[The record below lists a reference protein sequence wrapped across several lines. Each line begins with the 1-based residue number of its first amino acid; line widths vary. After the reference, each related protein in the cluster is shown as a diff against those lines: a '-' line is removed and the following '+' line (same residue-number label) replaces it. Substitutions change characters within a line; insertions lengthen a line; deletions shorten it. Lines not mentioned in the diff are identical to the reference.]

1 MAKALITGGCGFIGS
16 HLAARLARSGY
27 EVDLVDN
34 FARGVVDDDLRELLE
49 LPSVRL
55 VKCDLLDPEALAE
68 LGDDYERIF
77 HLAAIV
83 GVANVLERPYEVLDL
98 NVAMTARVIELAAR
112 QSDLGRLVFA
122 STSEVYAGTLE
133 HFELEIPTPES
144 SPITVPGVDQP
155 RSSYMLSKVYG
166 EALCA
171 QSGLPF
177 TTIRPH
183 NVYGPRMGLSH
194 VIPEL
199 LERVQQARDG
209 DSLEVYSVDHRR
221 TFCFVEDAVE
231 MIALAAESERGLGEA
246 LNIGKEGPEVQIAEL
261 AEMVIATVGRRLT
274 IDPRPATPGSPRRRA
289 PEMSKTG
296 SVTGYVAQVE
306 LEAGLA
312 RTYEWYDRN
321 VFGGKGVSAR

>member
-16 HLAARLARSGY
+16 HLGARLARSGY

-34 FARGVVDDDLRELLE
+34 FARGVLDDDLRELLE

-55 VKCDLLDPEALAE
+55 VRCDLLDPEALAE
-68 LGDDYERIF
+68 LGDDYALIF

-112 QSDLGRLVFA
+112 QSGLERLVFA

-133 HFELEIPTPES
+133 HFKLEIPTPES

-177 TTIRPH
+177 TIIRPH

-199 LERVQQARDG
+199 LERVQRARDG

-246 LNIGKEGPEVQIAEL
+246 LNIGKQGPEVQIAEL
-261 AEMVIATVGRRLT
+261 AEMAIATVGRRLT

-289 PEMSKTG
+289 PEMSKTA

-312 RTYEWYDRN
+312 RTYRWYERN